1 MSHEAACHAAGTAL
15 LAALLAGPVSAD
27 APRAVRAAGF
37 DIAVIGDLKGFAVRL
52 DSRRLAEGLEV
63 LALRL
68 TSPNGPQA
76 PPQLTLRWA
85 QPSHDVA
92 GQWATGRHMTKT
104 LRPDWSGGRLQ
115 RSMFAREAPVSGL
128 FASDDRNV
136 LTFAV
141 SDALN
146 TVLTG
151 SGIREEDGLVYNEV
165 VLFSE
170 PHRSLGEYTAEIRI
184 DRRPVPYWT
193 ALREVGEWW
202 AGMPA
207 YAPAP
212 VPEPARLPM
221 YSTWYSY
228 HQGVDADALLR
239 EMAAGRKLGFE
250 SIIVDDGWQTL
261 DSARGYAFTGD
272 WRPERMPE
280 MKGFVDATHAL
291 GAKVL
296 LWYAVP
302 FVGKNAQA
310 AARFKDRSLRYDER
324 LGAYV
329 LDPRYPEVREYLID
343 TYRRAIREWGVDG
356 FKLDFIERFVADE
369 QTVLEATQGRDFA
382 SVNEAADRL
391 MTEVLAELRKVKPGV
406 MIEFRQPYIGP
417 LIRKYGNML
426 RASDCPNSYVAN
438 RVKTTDLRLLSGA
451 TAVHA
456 DMIMWHPGEPVEV
469 AALQLLNV
477 LFSVPQVSVR
487 LQQIPPEQ
495 LAMLDFYTGYWRRN
509 RELLLDGEFEALSP
523 LGNYPVLR
531 ARRGGRQ
538 IVGLYADSVVRL
550 DGRTLETIDVV
561 NAKSSRAVVLD
572 ADGDLGSYRVTVRDC
587 QGRVVRSDRVRLSQ
601 GLTRFDVPVSGL
613 LTLER

>member
-1 MSHEAACHAAGTAL
+1 M
-15 LAALLAGPVSAD
+15 
-27 APRAVRAAGF
+27 
-37 DIAVIGDLKGFAVRL
+37 
-52 DSRRLAEGLEV
+52 
-63 LALRL
+63 
-68 TSPNGPQA
+68 
-76 PPQLTLRWA
+76 
-85 QPSHDVA
+85 
-92 GQWATGRHMTKT
+92 
-104 LRPDWSGGRLQ
+104 PD
-115 RSMFAREAPVSGL
+115 
-128 FASDDRNV
+128 
-136 LTFAV
+136 
-141 SDALN
+141 
-146 TVLTG
+146 
-151 SGIREEDGLVYNEV
+151 
-165 VLFSE
+165 
-170 PHRSLGEYTAEIRI
+170 
-184 DRRPVPYWT
+184 
-193 ALREVGEWW
+193 
-202 AGMPA
+202 
-207 YAPAP
+207 
-212 VPEPARLPM
+212 
-221 YSTWYSY
+221 
-228 HQGVDADALLR
+228 
-239 EMAAGRKLGFE
+239 
-250 SIIVDDGWQTL
+250 
-261 DSARGYAFTGD
+261 
-272 WRPERMPE
+272 
-280 MKGFVDATHAL
+280 MKDFVDATHAL

-302 FVGKNAQA
+302 FMGRNAQT
-310 AARFKDRSLRYDER
+310 AARFKGKSLRFEER
-324 LGAYV
+324 LGAHV
-329 LDPRYPEVREYLID
+329 LDPRFPEVREYLID
-343 TYRRAIREWGVDG
+343 TYRRAIRDWGIDG
-356 FKLDFIERFVADE
+356 FKLDFIERFVTDD
-369 QTVLEATQGRDFA
+369 QTVLETTEGRDFA

-391 MTEVLAELRKVKPGV
+391 MTDVLAELRKVKPDV

-438 RVKTTDLRLLSGA
+438 RVKTTDVRLLSGG

-456 DMIMWHPGEPVEV
+456 DMIMWHPSEPAEI

-538 IVGLYADSVVRL
+538 IVGLYADWVVRL

-572 ADGDLGSYRVTVRDC
+572 AEGDLGSYRVTVRDC